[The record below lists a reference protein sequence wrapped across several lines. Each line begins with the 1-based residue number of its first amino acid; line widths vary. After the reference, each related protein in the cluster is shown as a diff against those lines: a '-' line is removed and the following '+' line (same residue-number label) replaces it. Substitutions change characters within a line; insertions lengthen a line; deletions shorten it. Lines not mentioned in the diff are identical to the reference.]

1 MKCSSMNSIRLI
13 SVGSVRNKITKQ
25 RFGNWKNVISDIV
38 IDKKFAPALDGLE
51 GYSNVIIVYWMH
63 EAGKY
68 KIKHRPQGIGPRV
81 GIFAC
86 RCQSRP
92 NPIGITAAK
101 IIKRKKNVLAVKGLD
116 VINGTPVLDIKPYTP
131 QYDLVKNA
139 KVPAWTSLLKY

>member
-1 MKCSSMNSIRLI
+1 MSSIKMNP
-13 SVGSVRNKITKQ
+13 VGTVRNKITKQ

-38 IDKKFAPALDGLE
+38 IDRKFAPALDGLKD
-51 GYSNVIIVYWMH
+51 YSHVIIVYWMH

-68 KIKHRPQGIGPRV
+68 KIKHMPQGIGPLV

-92 NPIGITAAK
+92 NPIGITAVK
-101 IIKRKKNVLAVKGLD
+101 ILKRSKNVLKVKDLD